1 MMATTPLAERP
12 HHTERS
18 APMSVTVVTGPK
30 IDPATVAT
38 MDLPEKEPFTQYDG
52 SPLGT
57 RGVDL
62 WHSADGAI
70 AVGAWECD
78 AGRFHAD
85 FADYGEILQVVSG
98 ELVCTADADG
108 VVTTLLPGD
117 VMVFPRGWTGEWSMP
132 APLRKIWTSW
142 LAY

>member
-1 MMATTPLAERP
+1 
-12 HHTERS
+12 
-18 APMSVTVVTGPK
+18 MSVAVATGPK
-30 IDPATVAT
+30 IDPASVAA

-57 RGVDL
+57 RGIDL
-62 WHSADGAI
+62 WRSEDGAI
-70 AVGAWECD
+70 GVGAWECD

-85 FADYGEILQVVSG
+85 FSEYGEIIQVVSG

-108 VVTTLLPGD
+108 TVTTLRSGD
-117 VMVFPRGWTGEWSMP
+117 AMVFPRGWTGEWSMS

>member
-1 MMATTPLAERP
+1 
-12 HHTERS
+12 
-18 APMSVTVVTGPK
+18 MSVAVVTGPK
-30 IDPATVAT
+30 IDPASVAT
-38 MDLPEKEPFTQYDG
+38 MDLLENEPFTQYDG

-62 WHSADGAI
+62 WHSGDGTI

-78 AGRFHAD
+78 AGRFHAE
-85 FADYGEILQVVSG
+85 FPDYGEVIQVVSG

-108 VVTTLLPGD
+108 VVTSLRPGD

-142 LAY
+142 PAY